1 MRQDSLKSK
10 IVSRLEELGVDA
22 KRSLGQNFL
31 INENVIER
39 IVDRVSSVDSEIIIE
54 IGPGPGSL
62 TDELI
67 KLQKKLFVIEL
78 DRDWAKY
85 WSDKGLNVTEQDA
98 VQLNWDDFLNKSEIK
113 GQKICVVGNLP
124 YQISSRIMVEFCLT
138 ALLAKDFIFMFQ
150 KEVADRMTAKTDT
163 DDYGLLTVMIQSFFT
178 IESVV
183 RASQGDFF
191 PAPKVQSKVLRF
203 KRKDETNFKD
213 THERA
218 KFLKFLKVLFKMRRK
233 TVLNNLKELTK
244 DPKSLLDH
252 LQISAQLRPEQ
263 LDIAQITRIFKEREV
278 RLGNQNS

>member
-1 MRQDSLKSK
+1 MRANSLKSK
-10 IVSRLEELGVDA
+10 IVERLNELGVDA

-39 IVDRVSSVDSEIIIE
+39 IIDRVSSVNAEVIVE

-62 TDELI
+62 TDQLI
-67 KLQKKLFVIEL
+67 ALKKNLYVIEL

-85 WSDKGLNVTEQDA
+85 WSDNGLNVTEHDA
-98 VQLNWDDFLNKSEIK
+98 AQLNWDDFLNQNEIK
-113 GQKICVVGNLP
+113 GRKVCVVGNLP
-124 YQISSRIMVEFCLT
+124 YQISSRLMVEFCLT
-138 ALLAKDFIFMFQ
+138 ALQAEDFIFMFQ

-163 DDYGLLTVMIQSFFT
+163 DDYGLLTVMVQSFFT
-178 IESVV
+178 VESVV

-203 KRKDETNFKD
+203 KRKAETDFKD
-213 THERA
+213 RQERT

-233 TVLNNLKELTK
+233 TVLNNLKELTM